1 MFTQVIAQ
9 RLGWDWDLILGLSVL
24 EGICLTVVL
33 MLLVERNHFFRFRL
47 GAPRAPRRA
56 TSPNIAVKGARDPG
70 LPPLRSRTPIAAAP
84 CDLPAGERHCG
95 GVG

>member
-47 GAPRAPRRA
+47 GAPRAAPR
-56 TSPNIAVKGARDPG
+56 N
-70 LPPLRSRTPIAAAP
+70 LRQHRSEGCAGPRLAAIAAARP
-84 CDLPAGERHCG
+84 HCG
-95 GVG
+95 RAM